1 MFLRLNQR
9 LHDDG
14 WIEYEIISVRSELVN
29 QEDSED
35 LAAGRL
41 FITHYDLRCQ
51 CHRDALYDK
60 VKECHLEAELFDVVA
75 EEDLLDPGFVRSL
88 LD

>member
-1 MFLRLNQR
+1 MFLRVNQR

-14 WIEYEIISVRSELVN
+14 WIEYEIVKTSTELFN

-35 LAAGRL
+35 IAAGRL
-41 FITHYDLRCQ
+41 SSTHFDLRRQ
-51 CHRDALYDK
+51 NHRDALYDK

-75 EEDLLDPGFVRSL
+75 QEDLLDPGFVRSL

>member
-1 MFLRLNQR
+1 MFLRLNKR

-14 WIEYEIISVRSELVN
+14 WIEYEILQTRSELVN
-29 QEDSED
+29 QQDSED
-35 LAAGRL
+35 IAAGRL
-41 FITHYDLRCQ
+41 SITHYDIRRLN
-51 CHRDALYDK
+51 HREALYKK

-75 EEDLLDPGFVRSL
+75 QEDLLDPGFVRSL